1 MSKSEKAPGGVT
13 PEQSGK
19 KLPGFVKKI
28 GALALALLA
37 AGGIWHKAHE
47 PAMSDEQMG
56 KATDVVREAVLDRA
70 EYIVDN
76 ASYQEDSGRKGD
88 FFMSTANDDNSL
100 SSLSI
105 SVDRGVPVGE
115 ATILGVGGV
124 TDYSNEGTS
133 VKLCILENKKDEGYS
148 DDSYVCTTFSSENDS
163 ALDDIKGDNGEV
175 DYRKAIEFVKSP
187 GVWASEVYYT
197 DDYDKN
203 GRIEE
208 FKCDPGKECSGDPS
222 STIYISRNNG
232 VGKGLDVFYSGEE
245 AVNQVQ
251 EAIDTVKSNW
261 GDDESKK

>member
-19 KLPGFVKKI
+19 KLPGFVKKV
-28 GALALALLA
+28 GALAFALLA
-37 AGGIWHKAHE
+37 VGGIWHKAHE
-47 PAMSDEQMG
+47 PAMSDEQMD

-76 ASYQEDSGRKGD
+76 ASHQEDDSRKGD
-88 FFMSTANDDNSL
+88 FIMANDGNSL
-100 SSLSI
+100 SSLHI
-105 SVDRGVPVGE
+105 SVNRGIPVGE
-115 ATILGVGGV
+115 ETIPGVGEV
-124 TDYSNEGTS
+124 TDYSDEGTS
-133 VKLCILENKKDEGYS
+133 VRLCILEDKKSEGYPT
-148 DDSYVCTTFSSENDS
+148 DSYVCATFSSESSLASDGV
-163 ALDDIKGDNGEV
+163 KGDNGEV

-187 GVWASEVYYT
+187 EVWASEMYYT

>member
-1 MSKSEKAPGGVT
+1 MA
-13 PEQSGK
+13 
-19 KLPGFVKKI
+19 F
-28 GALALALLA
+28 ALLA
-37 AGGIWHKAHE
+37 VGGIWHKAHE
-47 PAMSDEQMG
+47 PAMSDEQMD

-76 ASYQEDSGRKGD
+76 ASHQEDDSRKGD
-88 FFMSTANDDNSL
+88 FIMANDGNSL
-100 SSLSI
+100 SSLHI
-105 SVDRGVPVGE
+105 SVNRGIPVGE
-115 ATILGVGGV
+115 ETIPGVGEETIPGVGEETIPGVGEV
-124 TDYSNEGTS
+124 TDYSDEGTS
-133 VKLCILENKKDEGYS
+133 VRLCILEDKKSEGYPT
-148 DDSYVCTTFSSENDS
+148 DSYVCATFSSESSS
-163 ALDDIKGDNGEV
+163 ASDGVKGDNGEV

-187 GVWASEVYYT
+187 EVWASEMYYT